1 MQLDGKTLDT
11 LAWLSRLDIPA
22 DETEA
27 LSSSIA
33 EMLTFFQQLSE
44 LDTEGVPPTAHIAPL
59 ENVLR
64 EDIPAESRLD
74 RETLLSG
81 TSSED
86 GLITLPKVIG

>member
-1 MQLDGKTLDT
+1 MQIDAKTLDT

-27 LSSSIA
+27 LSSSID
-33 EMLTFFQQLSE
+33 EMLTFFRQLSD
-44 LDTEGVPPTAHIAPL
+44 LDTEGVAPTAHIAPL

-64 EDIPAESRLD
+64 EDIPAENRPDCDL
-74 RETLLSG
+74 LLSG
-81 TSSED
+81 TQSED